1 MVKGMSDWKKKT
13 TRQDCLEPFNACET
27 CTHQTVLDIVCLN
40 LTPDICVQSVSDTI
54 YWDILNLLGHRKY
67 VRSRSMHVDLTR
79 CTWDPH
85 VSDSFGY
92 NLSEFDSVRSVSITI
107 HLNSQLT
114 CRTRLRQRWRLI
126 SRLRSSGRV
135 LRRSSSSTPCVA
147 THLNSPYFLTACLRS
162 WGSCLWCIHCSVSVF
177 FCLHSSS
184 LAVIDW
190 RYLWSTHREK
200 NTVST
205 HQLKWWSLSSGDVNL
220 IIRYPT
226 I

>member
-1 MVKGMSDWKKKT
+1 MVKGMSDWKKKLPDKIVSS
-13 TRQDCLEPFNACET
+13 RSMFNARET
-27 CTHQTVLDIVCLN
+27 RMHQTVLDIVCLN
-40 LTPDICVQSVSDTI
+40 LTPDIRVQSVSNTI
-54 YWDILNLLGHRKY
+54 YWDILNLLGHRRC
-67 VRSRSMHVDLTR
+67 VRTVLDIICLNLTPD
-79 CTWDPH
+79 TD
-85 VSDSFGY
+85 
-92 NLSEFDSVRSVSITI
+92 VSITI

-190 RYLWSTHREK
+190 RYLWSTHQK
-200 NTVST
+200 KKHGWHTPV
-205 HQLKWWSLSSGDVNL
+205 
-220 IIRYPT
+220 
-226 I
+226 